1 MRLGNPTLR
10 AFDQPQTWNDAF
22 GSKPVAKPRSNTMTV
37 GGTVTATSILL
48 GICVA
53 AAAGS
58 WAAASSPSYGHL
70 TMPFIAGGAIG
81 GLILAL
87 IISFK
92 PKTAPVL
99 APIYAAAE
107 GLFLGAFSLVVG
119 GMVAGA
125 TQEGT
130 AVSMG
135 QTLVLQAITL
145 TFAIVF
151 AMLGLYA
158 FRIIRP
164 GAVFRSV
171 VLTAVGG
178 AILFGLVAF
187 VMALLGNN
195 TLIALYSPTNG
206 GMVSVGFSLLLVGIA
221 SLCLIL
227 DFQMIDQGV
236 QSGAPKYLEWYGGF
250 ALLVTIVWLY
260 VELLRL
266 LAKLRSS
273 D

>member
-1 MRLGNPTLR
+1 MRLGNPTMR
-10 AFDQPQTWNDAF
+10 AFEQPQTWNDAF
-22 GSKPVAKPRSNTMTV
+22 GAKPVAEARPNTMTV

-58 WAAASSPSYGHL
+58 WAAANNPNYSHL
-70 TMPFIAGGAIG
+70 ALPFLIGGIIG
-81 GLILAL
+81 GLVLAL
-87 IISFK
+87 VISFA
-92 PKTAPVL
+92 PKTAPFL
-99 APIYAAAE
+99 APVYAAFE
-107 GLFLGAFSLVVG
+107 GLFLGVFSLYVG
-119 GMVAGA
+119 NMVASQTG
-125 TQEGT
+125 ESGI
-130 AVSMG
+130 AVGKS
-135 QTLVLQAITL
+135 LVFQAFTL

-164 GAVFRSV
+164 GRVFRSV
-171 VLTAVGG
+171 VITGVVG
-178 AILFGLVAF
+178 ACLFGLVAM
-187 VMALLGNN
+187 VMALLGND

-206 GMVSVGFSLLLVGIA
+206 GMLSVGFSVLLVGIA
-221 SLCLIL
+221 SLLLIL
-227 DFQMIDQGV
+227 DFQFIDHAV
-236 QSGAPKYLEWYGGF
+236 QSGAPKHMEWYGGF